1 LIMTTT
7 TAPGF
12 FGKIP
17 SHGDFIN
24 RRVARSFLEPWDD
37 WLQRAVARSREQ
49 LDKDWLD
56 TYLTSPIWRFVLS
69 PGVCSDQPHAGVLM
83 PSVDKVGRYFPLTI
97 TVAIPKGFNIL
108 QLPKDVNEWF
118 DKAEQQALSALEE
131 PFNLDEFDREVE
143 QLDVPVAVTA
153 STMNPTASAVSLHT
167 SGKSMH
173 TKIPA
178 SHDMVGPYV
187 RLLHHYLTLLNNNYS
202 VWWTSGSHKVQPC
215 MLTCAGLPPVDG
227 FSAFLDGRWSLWGW
241 QQEEE
246 SHIVYEKQPMPED
259 TDTDAAVPHIPAD
272 WEYPV

>member
-1 LIMTTT
+1 MTTT

-17 SHGDFIN
+17 SNGDFIN
-24 RRVARSFLEPWDD
+24 RRVSRSFLEPWDD
-37 WLQRAVARSREQ
+37 WLQKAVARSREQ

-69 PGVCSDQPHAGVLM
+69 SGVCSDQPYAGVLM

-118 DKAEQQALSALEE
+118 DNAEQQALTALEE
-131 PFNLDEFDREVE
+131 PFNLEEFDREVE
-143 QLDVPVAVTA
+143 QLDIPVAVTA
-153 STMNPTASAVSLHT
+153 SSQLNPTGSAVSSHT
-167 SGKSMH
+167 SGRSMH

-187 RLLHHYLTLLNNNYS
+187 RLLHHYLTVLNKNYS
-202 VWWTSGSHKVQPC
+202 IWWTSGSHKVQPC
-215 MLTCAGLPPVDG
+215 MLICSGLPPVDG

-246 SHIVYEKQPMPED
+246 SHIVYETQPEAEG
-259 TDTDAAVPHIPAD
+259 TDAPTPRIPAD